1 MKSESWTEKKRRLGV
16 IEPNQEG
23 RVIEPPNGSQERG
36 CEQSSYAT
44 TATSED
50 GKHRVRA
57 VPESILR
64 LSLDDNRL
72 SR

>member
-1 MKSESWTEKKRRLGV
+1 MRAV
-16 IEPNQEG
+16 ILT
-23 RVIEPPNGSQERG
+23 
-36 CEQSSYAT
+36 T

-64 LSLDDNRL
+64 LSLERNIEWELHMPRML
-72 SR
+72 TGANQINGIATNQ